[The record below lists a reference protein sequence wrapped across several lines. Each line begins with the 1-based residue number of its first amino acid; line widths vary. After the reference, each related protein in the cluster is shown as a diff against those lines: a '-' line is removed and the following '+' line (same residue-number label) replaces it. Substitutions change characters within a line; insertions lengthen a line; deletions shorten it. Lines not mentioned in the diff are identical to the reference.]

1 MGESRSASSTHGRAR
16 PEKRPAG
23 ESRMVA
29 RSPAAWRAKKGSHL
43 SNHLRGVG
51 GMRGMM
57 AAFRVSHAK
66 KCCLVIHG
74 AGTEPP
80 ARLTGSQI
88 PGERREG
95 M

>member
-16 PEKRPAG
+16 PGIPLQARP
-23 ESRMVA
+23 EWL
-29 RSPAAWRAKKGSHL
+29 PAALMPGANKKGSHL

-57 AAFRVSHAK
+57 AALRVSHAK
-66 KCCLVIHG
+66 KYCLVIRD